1 LKATWLNA
9 VRAGRSLERAL
20 GLRRGKGRPK
30 QGTPGKHFQLVRR
43 AFFLKS
49 IGKSWKMVCE
59 ELNIQDQREFQK
71 IYERELPKV
80 QRAIADELVIRLNR
94 RGAK

>member
-1 LKATWLNA
+1 
-9 VRAGRSLERAL
+9 
-20 GLRRGKGRPK
+20 
-30 QGTPGKHFQLVRR
+30 
-43 AFFLKS
+43 
-49 IGKSWKMVCE
+49 MVCE